1 MTGRG
6 LARMIVGQMIAGKM
20 TGGQTIGA
28 RTTGV
33 PITEGRITCAPVICV
48 QAISVVTRCSRHKAS
63 VLIGQTAMRRMET
76 VRRHRRRQRRVRLPR
91 HRRHH
96 RVLPAYPTRRI
107 ARHGNQARNRA
118 TDIGKGRFKRPFFHA
133 VNLKSCCV
141 PYPAQRSSRA

>member
-1 MTGRG
+1 
-6 LARMIVGQMIAGKM
+6 MIVGQMIAGKM

-33 PITEGRITCAPVICV
+33 PITEGRITCAPVICAPVICV

-76 VRRHRRRQRRVRLPR
+76 VRRHRHRRRQRRVRLPR

-107 ARHGNQARNRA
+107 ARHGNQAGNRA

-133 VNLKSCCV
+133 LN
-141 PYPAQRSSRA
+141 